1 MEYGTLVPIDRK
13 RFLVSFLVTNVV
25 LVCVLTG
32 MITAGVG
39 AAVPTAGVGTFAIT
53 FDELHGEGFEQRSTM
68 GSTETCG
75 QYSVNVAQIDNGTI
89 EGLHLFKDVEMPVTG
104 ETVRVSIQS
113 DDVEFQGLSQ
123 KFTHLEGD
131 LSFDEDQVTEYDT
144 EGSQD
149 QMRISASSITIE
161 DGTIHT
167 DRQFITKLSL
177 DDLTVDTIRN
187 PDDEGLETRENDCL
201 AGNSSDG

>member
-1 MEYGTLVPIDRK
+1 MPIDRK
-13 RFLVSFLVTNVV
+13 RFIVSFLVTNVV
-25 LVCVLTG
+25 LACVLTG

-39 AAVPTAGVGTFAIT
+39 AAIPTAGVGTFAVT
-53 FDELHGEGFEQRSTM
+53 FDELHGEGFEQESTM
-68 GSTETCG
+68 GGTETCG
-75 QYSVNVAQIDNGTI
+75 QYSVNVAQIDEGTI

-149 QMRISASSITIE
+149 QMRMSASSITIE

-187 PDDEGLETRENDCL
+187 PDDEGLENRENDCI
-201 AGNSSDG
+201 AENSTDE